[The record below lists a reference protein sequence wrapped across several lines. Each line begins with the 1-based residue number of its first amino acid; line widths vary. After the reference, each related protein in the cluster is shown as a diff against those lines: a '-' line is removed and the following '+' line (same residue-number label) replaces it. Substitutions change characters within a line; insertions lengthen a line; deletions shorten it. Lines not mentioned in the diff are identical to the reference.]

1 MLQLHISA
9 ISFSNKLIE
18 HVRRKLLRIPTL
30 NLSSGESGYESRRQS
45 FGPARAAKNPH
56 AKLVVL
62 QLWTTDLIDHV
73 VLQLQRRLSILRRLR
88 YQLTTR
94 ELFVAI
100 ALQQALSPTRSA
112 YGRYGPEPGGSRRL
126 PSRQAP
132 AHTRKQTNK
141 QTDKASLS
149 NHNKQAHKHT
159 IETFN
164 QHVLTLAM
172 EKSKGGLAFAL
183 QHKAVKA
190 PMTKKIRPLKD
201 DDKDHEAVVATL
213 K

>member
-1 MLQLHISA
+1 M
-9 ISFSNKLIE
+9 
-18 HVRRKLLRIPTL
+18 
-30 NLSSGESGYESRRQS
+30 
-45 FGPARAAKNPH
+45 
-56 AKLVVL
+56 
-62 QLWTTDLIDHV
+62 
-73 VLQLQRRLSILRRLR
+73 
-88 YQLTTR
+88 
-94 ELFVAI
+94 AI
-100 ALQQALSPTRSA
+100 ALQQALSPTRSV
-112 YGRYGPEPGGSRRL
+112 YGGRYGPEPGGSRRL

-190 PMTKKIRPLKD
+190 PMTKNIRPLKD

-213 K
+213 KRERSLSDFVTDGTHYILTTDSDSQALTNTRDMFKVKCEIWIAASMKSTRS